1 MYAVIQTGGKQY
13 KVAEGDFL
21 KIEKLDVEEGSEVTF
36 ESVLLVNG
44 EAGLKVGTPNIDGAT
59 VTATVKS
66 QGRHKKIHIIKF
78 KRRKHH
84 MKKMGHRQYYTEVL
98 ITGISAA

>member
-21 KIEKLDVEEGSEVTF
+21 KIEKLDVEEGQEFTF
-36 ESVLLVNG
+36 DSVLLVNG
-44 EAGLKVGTPNIDGAT
+44 EAGLKVGTPNLDGAK
-59 VTATVKS
+59 VTATVRA
-66 QGRHKKIHIIKF
+66 QGRLKKVNIIKF

-98 ITGISAA
+98 ITGISA

>member
-21 KIEKLDVEEGSEVTF
+21 KIEKLDVEEGKEVIF
-36 ESVLLVNG
+36 DSVLLING
-44 EAGLKVGTPNIDGAT
+44 DAGLSVGAPNIEGAK

-66 QGRHKKIHIIKF
+66 QGRHKKVHIIKF

-84 MKKMGHRQYYTEVL
+84 MKKMGHRQYYTEVV
-98 ITGISAA
+98 ITGISA

>member
-21 KIEKLDVEEGSEVTF
+21 KIEKLDVEEGGEVTF
-36 ESVLLVNG
+36 DSVLLVNG
-44 EAGLKVGTPNIDGAT
+44 DAGLKVGTPNLDGAT
-59 VTATVKS
+59 VTATVRA
-66 QGRHKKIHIIKF
+66 QGRLKKIHIIKF

-98 ITGISAA
+98 ITGISA